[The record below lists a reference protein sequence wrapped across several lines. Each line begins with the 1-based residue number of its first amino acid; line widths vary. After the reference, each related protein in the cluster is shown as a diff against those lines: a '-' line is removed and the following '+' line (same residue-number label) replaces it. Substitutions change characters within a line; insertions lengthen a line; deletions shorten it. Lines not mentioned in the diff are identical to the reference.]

1 MTGTEFG
8 RDGADTLPVRR
19 WRVTRRP
26 LPRGFDGPGPVDR
39 LLLRTPAMF
48 RRRLIGG
55 AAIAVI
61 ALAAISAALAWR
73 QYRADQHRAVSD
85 LNARVVLVAADVDTG
100 MTGGISTLDAIAA
113 APSVIAGS
121 PALMTQFFRRIEA
134 RQGRF
139 FTAGL
144 GWSDVQGAVRA
155 SSIAGA
161 PSVDVSDRL
170 YFRRVVATHRPYVSG
185 GLVSRSTKQPTVV
198 VAVPTFDSHGRLN
211 GVLSGGIQLDTVG
224 QSKQSEALG
233 FQGLTI
239 LDRNG
244 QLLLAGLA
252 HPENA
257 KLVAR
262 IEKAGTGDFEG
273 TDGLEGGGH
282 HVVAFATA
290 KLPAWTIALDRS
302 ESALYAAP
310 RRSLILTFAS
320 LGGAVVVIL
329 LILSLVVRRSRRAI
343 EAQGEQVQSWSR
355 LTRTLSDAATPSE
368 IANTLLDSLQF
379 GFPDAVIVVDVESE
393 SGDEVRASSRL
404 PGWRRV
410 AGDAPRLRKV
420 ASLATGTPRTRSL
433 EREKPLRELYLAY
446 GRRLKALHSVPILD
460 QEGAPAGSISLMTA
474 RNRLEPSEWEL
485 LGAVV
490 DQASRALARA
500 RAFEHE
506 HDLAV
511 RLQRSLLP
519 DRLPRVPGID
529 LAGEYLAGGTGVEV
543 GGDWYDAV
551 HRPDGILQLC
561 VGDVSG
567 RGVGAAT
574 VMGRQRNIFGAY
586 AYDLAS
592 PAEILRRM
600 LRHVN
605 DDEMITTACVSID
618 PLAGEIAYSCA
629 GHPPPLLYDRASGEV
644 MRLDGA
650 SAPPLGVADA
660 ADIVETSLRL
670 PEPGRLALYTDGL
683 VERRGQSIER
693 GIDALGEV
701 LADDAEGSSE
711 AALAALART
720 IGAPTDDV
728 ALLMAAVGP
737 IVSFELELAAEP
749 GVLPSLRRRIRC
761 WLERRGFDNAEAG
774 EIVLAVNEA
783 CNNAIEHG
791 YGGAGGVLK
800 LRGRIDGDA
809 VHVEVSD
816 TGRWHDAESNDER
829 GRGILLMHSLMHHV
843 AIDST
848 VRGTLVTLERRR
860 GVPVGEA
867 AASVLPVV

>member
-1 MTGTEFG
+1 
-8 RDGADTLPVRR
+8 
-19 WRVTRRP
+19 
-26 LPRGFDGPGPVDR
+26 
-39 LLLRTPAMF
+39 MF

-61 ALAAISAALAWR
+61 ALAAVSAVLAWR

-85 LNARVVLVAADVDTG
+85 LNARVALVAADVDTG
-100 MTGGISTLDAIAA
+100 MAGGISTLDAIAA
-113 APSVIAGS
+113 APSVIAGD

-134 RQGRF
+134 RNGRF
-139 FTAGL
+139 FSAGL
-144 GWSDVQGAVRA
+144 GWSDLRGAVRA
-155 SSIAGA
+155 SSVPGA
-161 PSVDVSDRL
+161 PNLDVSHRL
-170 YFRRVVATHRPYVSG
+170 YFRRAVATHKPYVSA
-185 GLVSRSTKQPTVV
+185 GLVSRRTKQPTVV

-211 GVLSGGIQLDTVG
+211 GVLFGGIQLNTVG
-224 QSKQSEALG
+224 KGKQSEPLG

-252 HPENA
+252 RPENG
-257 KLVAR
+257 KLLAR

-273 TDGLEGGGH
+273 TSGLEGGGQ
-282 HVVAFATA
+282 HVVAFAAA
-290 KLPAWTIALDRS
+290 KLPAWTIAIDRS

-310 RRSLILTFAS
+310 RRSLILTLAS
-320 LGGAVVVIL
+320 LGGAVL
-329 LILSLVVRRSRRAI
+329 LILFTLSLVVRRSRRAI

-355 LTRTLSDAATPSE
+355 LTRTLTDAATPSE
-368 IANTLLDSLQF
+368 IANTLLDSLQS

-393 SGDEVRASSRL
+393 TGAEVRASSRL

-420 ASLATGTPRTRSL
+420 AALATGTPRTRSL

-460 QEGAPAGSISLMTA
+460 QGGAPTGSISLMTA
-474 RNRLEPSEWEL
+474 RGRLEPSEWEL

-490 DQASRALARA
+490 DQAARALARA
-500 RAFEHE
+500 RAFVHE

-574 VMGRQRNIFGAY
+574 VMGRQRNIFRAH

-629 GHPPPLLYDRASGEV
+629 GHPPPLLYDSASGEV
-644 MRLDGA
+644 KRLDGA

-670 PEPGRLALYTDGL
+670 PEPGRLAMYTDGL
-683 VERRGQSIER
+683 VERRGQSIEV

-701 LADDAEGSSE
+701 LADDAQASSE

-720 IGAPTDDV
+720 IGAPSDDV
-728 ALLMAAVGP
+728 ALLMVAVEP
-737 IVSFELELAAEP
+737 IVSFELELPAEP
-749 GVLPSLRRRIRC
+749 SVLPDLRRRLRC
-761 WLERRGFDNAEAG
+761 WLARRGFEDTEAG
-774 EIVLAVNEA
+774 EIVLALNEA

-791 YGGAGGVLK
+791 YAGAVGVLK
-800 LRGRIDGDA
+800 LKGRVDGDA
-809 VHVEVSD
+809 VHIEVSD
-816 TGRWHDAESNDER
+816 TGRWQVAESDDER
-829 GRGILLMHSLMHHV
+829 GRGILLMHSLMHNV

-860 GVPVGEA
+860 GVPAGEPA
-867 AASVLPVV
+867 LPVVDLCRPGTGRP